1 MSAKSDEK
9 CYRIAELYK
18 LIFKRREIEQ
28 LVQHSL
34 SQSYQTFLSG
44 RRGSWSWYSAGALQ
58 IITHETFILCNFA
71 AHDIWQFK
79 NYVPWV
85 FSPFGSLAQGLL
97 GVLWLLSTF
106 IPASDTYTWIYGGM
120 RHICRGGINTW
131 RYRGAGIRFRRQINS
146 SLAGSMFYSLLSAPY
161 NFHKRRVYGNIW
173 GAVAS
178 MAQSSRRSSSL
189 HGHIC
194 EPSTLHICGLH
205 PPHSSFAPPNHNVFR
220 RRGR

>member
-106 IPASDTYTWIYGGM
+106 IPAFD
-120 RHICRGGINTW
+120 
-131 RYRGAGIRFRRQINS
+131 S
-146 SLAGSMFYSLLSAPY
+146 SVA
-161 NFHKRRVYGNIW
+161 RRVGTQ
-173 GAVAS
+173 AV
-178 MAQSSRRSSSL
+178 R
-189 HGHIC
+189 
-194 EPSTLHICGLH
+194 PGLDFCWCMCHSVSVFRGSFVLFLQTGPH
-205 PPHSSFAPPNHNVFR
+205 PPPP
-220 RRGR
+220 